1 MDACLYVI
9 IQQWKNDF
17 RKKKKQPPFWIGV
30 LLVSLYLVYCVVQM
44 VLRLG
49 KSSSMT
55 DGTVKFQSLSTVA
68 FLFVSFVVLLLGI
81 VKGNNWFTRAD
92 INLMFV
98 SPISPT
104 QELLYGMLRRLI
116 VSVPVTLILI
126 TQFPNIHYY
135 FHVSAVDL
143 LIMLLTWLLLI
154 FTITVVSIA
163 LYSATAMHPRIRRL
177 ILVAMFFCGGTVI
190 LGAVVALWRSGASMS
205 GVNSFLTDPAL
216 HVVPFGGWAAGF
228 LVNMMSGQV
237 YTAIIYLVLLLVMPV
252 VGMALIALNSS
263 DYYEEVLASVGHGY
277 GILHESEQD
286 AAAGRTHRRRKTHLF
301 GLSSGEVAL
310 MQRRITEQSKG
321 TFLLLD
327 RISVIMFG
335 VATFLG
341 AVMHVFMRKG
351 MYPFIMEVITLA
363 VLSYMSI
370 FTLPTEKFVEELQ
383 KPFIFLMPGRPV
395 KKLLFASAAPMLKC
409 LMESAICLT
418 IVAAFSNLPAS
429 FVFYGA
435 MFQSSAILL
444 YCAAYVASVRTL
456 GLNHSEFS
464 RKALAMAVVS
474 AIFMFEM
481 SLGINVGH
489 ELYVAS
495 TTIFVIVFLFLAVC
509 NLIAA
514 MVFFSS
520 AKSIL
525 EYWD

>member
-1 MDACLYVI
+1 MDACVFVI

-30 LLVSLYLVYCVVQM
+30 SLVSLYLIYCIYQTIIHFRKVSPVSN
-44 VLRLG
+44 G
-49 KSSSMT
+49 PA
-55 DGTVKFQSLSTVA
+55 KFQALSIVT
-68 FLFVSFVVLLLGI
+68 FMFVSFVGLLLGI
-81 VKGNNWFTRAD
+81 VKGNNWFTKAD

-98 SPISPT
+98 APISPT
-104 QELLYGMLRRLI
+104 HELLYGMLRRMI
-116 VSVPVTLILI
+116 VSIPITLILI
-126 TQFPNIHYY
+126 TQLPNIHYY
-135 FHVSAVDL
+135 FAISAKDL
-143 LIMLLTWLLLI
+143 LILLLTWILL
-154 FTITVVSIA
+154 TITLTVVSIA
-163 LYSATAMHPRIRRL
+163 IYSATAIHPHIRRL
-177 ILVAMFFCGGTVI
+177 ILIAMFFCGGTVI
-190 LGAVVALWRSGASMS
+190 LGAVVALWRSGNNLG
-205 GVNSFLTDPAL
+205 GVIPFLTDPAL

-228 LVNMMSGQV
+228 FVNMMNGQV
-237 YTAIIYLVLLLVMPV
+237 YQAMIYLGLLLVMPI
-252 VGMALIALNSS
+252 VGLALIALNSS
-263 DYYEEVLASVGHGY
+263 DYYEEVLASIGHGY
-277 GILHESEQD
+277 GILHD
-286 AAAGRTHRRRKTHLF
+286 AEDAIEGHAHQRRKTHLF

-370 FTLPTEKFVEELQ
+370 FTLPTERFAEELQ
-383 KPFIFLMPGRPV
+383 KPFIFLMPGKPV

-409 LMESAICLT
+409 LIESAICLS
-418 IVAAFSNLPAS
+418 IVSVFSQLPAS

-435 MFQSSAILL
+435 IFQSSAILL

-456 GLNHSEFS
+456 SLNHSQFS
-464 RKALAMAVVS
+464 RKVLALAVVS

-481 SLGINVGH
+481 SLGINIGH
-489 ELYVAS
+489 ELYIAS

-525 EYWD
+525 EYRD

>member
-1 MDACLYVI
+1 MDACIFVI

-30 LLVSLYLVYCVVQM
+30 GLISLYLLYCIYQLIVHFGKNGAMSNGVRRFQGLSIM
-44 VLRLG
+44 VF
-49 KSSSMT
+49 M
-55 DGTVKFQSLSTVA
+55 F
-68 FLFVSFVVLLLGI
+68 FSFVALLLGI
-81 VKGNNWFTRAD
+81 VKGNTWFTKAD

-116 VSVPVTLILI
+116 VSVPITLILL
-126 TQFPNIHYY
+126 TQLPNIHYY
-135 FHVSAVDL
+135 FGVSALDL
-143 LIMLLTWLLLI
+143 LILVLTWLLLI
-154 FTITVVSIA
+154 FSLTILSIA
-163 LYSATAMHPRIRRL
+163 IYSATAMHPSIRKL
-177 ILVAMFFCGGTVI
+177 ILIAMFFCGGVVI
-190 LGAVVALWRSGASMS
+190 AGAVAALWRSGTNLG
-205 GVNSFLTDPAL
+205 GVLSFFTDSTL
-216 HVVPFGGWAAGF
+216 HIVPLGGWAAGF
-228 LVNMMSGQV
+228 LVNMMNGQV
-237 YTAIIYLVLLLVMPV
+237 YQALIYLALLLVMPII
-252 VGMALIALNSS
+252 GMALIALNSS
-263 DYYEEVLASVGHGY
+263 DYYEEVLTSIGHGY
-277 GILHESEQD
+277 GILHKTGDQND
-286 AAAGRTHRRRKTHLF
+286 GRQAPRKWRSHLF

-321 TFLLLD
+321 TFLLMD

-335 VATFLG
+335 VAVFLG

-351 MYPFIMEVITLA
+351 MYPFIMEVITLG
-363 VLSYMSI
+363 VLSYVSI
-370 FTLPTEKFVEELQ
+370 FTLPAERFVDELQ
-383 KPFIFLMPGRPV
+383 KPFIFLMPGKPV

-409 LMESAICLT
+409 LIESALCLT
-418 IVAAFSNLPAS
+418 IVSILAQLPAS

-435 MFQSSAILL
+435 IFQSSAIFL

-456 GLNHSEFS
+456 GLNHSEFA
-464 RKALAMAVVS
+464 RKLLALAVVS

-481 SLGINVGH
+481 SLGINIGH
-489 ELYVAS
+489 ELYIAS

-525 EYWD
+525 EYRD